1 MSVRLALR
9 LPKHNHVRMTTRL
22 APLTPPYDP
31 EIDETLQRLMG
42 PGLDVEPLALFRT
55 IAHHPALLER
65 FRQTGSTLLSFGRL
79 PAADRETVI
88 HRTTARCGA
97 DYEWGVHA
105 VHFAGALDLDEAWLR
120 ATWHGA
126 PADFADPGQA
136 LLVRFADE
144 LHDAATVSDETW
156 AALRARYD
164 DAELVELVCLAG
176 FYHLISYVC
185 RAFCVEREA
194 WAAPAPAA

>member
-1 MSVRLALR
+1 
-9 LPKHNHVRMTTRL
+9 MTTRL
-22 APLTPPYDP
+22 LPLTPPYDP

-42 PGLDVEPLALFRT
+42 RRPDVEPLALFRT

-65 FRQTGSTLLSFGRL
+65 FRQTGSALPSFGRL

-88 HRTTARCGA
+88 HRTTARCDA

-105 VHFAGALDLDEAWLR
+105 VLFAAALGLDEAWLR
-120 ATWHGA
+120 ATWHGT
-126 PADFADPGQA
+126 PEDFADPGQA

-144 LHDAATVSDETW
+144 LHDTATVTDETW

-176 FYHLISYVC
+176 FYHLVSFVC
-185 RAFCVEREA
+185 GAFSVEPEP
-194 WAAPAPAA
+194 WAVAPPQA

>member
-1 MSVRLALR
+1 LRFEFRSAIMRAMTARLQ
-9 LPKHNHVRMTTRL
+9 
-22 APLTPPYDP
+22 PLTPPYEA
-31 EIDETLQRLMG
+31 EIDESLRRLMG
-42 PGLDVEPLALFRT
+42 SVDAEPLALFRT

-79 PAADRETVI
+79 PAVDRETII

-97 DYEWGVHA
+97 AYEWGVHA
-105 VHFAGALDLDEAWLR
+105 VVFAQALGLDDEWLR

-126 PADFADPGQA
+126 PEDFADPGQA

-144 LHDAATVSDETW
+144 LHDGGAVSEATW
-156 AALRARYD
+156 AELRERYD

-176 FYHLISYVC
+176 FYHLVSYLC
-185 RAFCVEREA
+185 RAFAIAPEA
-194 WAAPAPAA
+194 WAAAVPEPA